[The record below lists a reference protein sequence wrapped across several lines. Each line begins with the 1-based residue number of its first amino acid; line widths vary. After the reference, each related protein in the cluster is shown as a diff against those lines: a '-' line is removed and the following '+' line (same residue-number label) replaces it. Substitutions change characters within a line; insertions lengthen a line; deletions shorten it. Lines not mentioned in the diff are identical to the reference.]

1 MNTKNFFLLFT
12 YHPITV
18 LVHNVTVALINF
30 MILSRQVISLAMA
43 DKMLTEVFLWL
54 KSLSPSIKLEW
65 LLPEF
70 ETRGFRSRRSL
81 AYVQTE
87 DLDSFFPSPTKLL
100 LAERRI
106 LEAELNK
113 IKAENNGQSTH
124 REPKRLNVLPSA
136 STAEE
141 LMRETSQP
149 YLPEAAANST
159 GPIDPVNPIPQ
170 TFHSPLDRR
179 AIELSENLK
188 LLKVQVQSAKSPLQ
202 GKQKVLDD

>member
-1 MNTKNFFLLFT
+1 
-12 YHPITV
+12 
-18 LVHNVTVALINF
+18 
-30 MILSRQVISLAMA
+30 MA
-43 DKMLTEVFLWL
+43 DKTLTEVFLRL

-81 AYVQTE
+81 AYLQPE
-87 DLDSFFPSPTKLL
+87 DLDLFFPSPTKLL

-113 IKAENNGQSTH
+113 IKVENNGQSAQ

-188 LLKVQVQSAKSPLQ
+188 LLKVQVQSAKCPLQ

>member
-1 MNTKNFFLLFT
+1 
-12 YHPITV
+12 
-18 LVHNVTVALINF
+18 
-30 MILSRQVISLAMA
+30 MA
-43 DKMLTEVFLWL
+43 DKTLTEVFLWL
-54 KSLSPSIKLEW
+54 KPLSPSIKLQW

-87 DLDSFFPSPTKLL
+87 DLDLFFPSPTKLL

-106 LEAELNK
+106 LEAEFKK
-113 IKAENNGQSTH
+113 IKAENNGQSTTWAKTT
-124 REPKRLNVLPSA
+124 EC
-136 STAEE
+136 STKFKHCWR
-141 LMRETSQP
+141 LMRATSQP
-149 YLPEAAANST
+149 YLPEAATSST
-159 GPIDPVNPIPQ
+159 GPINPIPQ